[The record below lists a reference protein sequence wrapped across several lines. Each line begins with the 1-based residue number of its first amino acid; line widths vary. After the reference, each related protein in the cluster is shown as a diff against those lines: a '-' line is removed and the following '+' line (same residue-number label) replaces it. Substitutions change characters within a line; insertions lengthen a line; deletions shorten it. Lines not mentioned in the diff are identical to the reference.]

1 MENDPLLSA
10 WQRHS
15 AAAFGFASR
24 AGRRMKLGLAEV
36 AALELV
42 QTLGPQTPGQI
53 GAQLAMPSGSV
64 TALIDRLEAK
74 RFVER
79 KPNPKDRRGYLI
91 MLSYQAWDRA
101 GLDLLPMAEEIAAL
115 AADLPESHRQIVTDF
130 LDRMSALLTLAARRQ
145 TATGQV
151 PAVKLR

>member
-74 RFVER
+74 HFIER
-79 KPNPKDRRGYLI
+79 RPNPKDRRGYLVV
-91 MLSYQAWDRA
+91 LSTQAWDRA
-101 GLDLLPMAEEIAAL
+101 GLDLLPMAGRIASL
-115 AADLPESHRQIVTDF
+115 AAELPDGDRQVVTSF
-130 LDRMSALLTLAARRQ
+130 LDRMSALLTLAARR
-145 TATGQV
+145 
-151 PAVKLR
+151 

>member
-42 QTLGPQTPGQI
+42 QTLGPLTPGQI

-91 MLSYQAWDRA
+91 VLSPQAWDRA
-101 GLDLLPMAEEIAAL
+101 GLDLLPMAERIAKL
-115 AADLPESHRQIVTDF
+115 AAQLPAGDRAVVAAF
-130 LDRMSALLTLAARRQ
+130 LDRLSVLLSDAARR
-145 TATGQV
+145 
-151 PAVKLR
+151 

>member
-10 WQRHS
+10 WQRNS

-42 QTLGPQTPGQI
+42 QTIGPLTPGQI

-79 KPNPKDRRGYLI
+79 RPNPKDRRGYLI
-91 MLSYQAWDRA
+91 VLSPHAWDRA
-101 GLDLLPMAEEIAAL
+101 GLDLLPLADKIAAL
-115 AADLPESHRQIVTDF
+115 AAQMPEGDREVVTAF
-130 LDRMSALLTLAARRQ
+130 LDRMSALLMAAARR
-145 TATGQV
+145 
-151 PAVKLR
+151 